1 MVQKKAAANAIVK
14 KTETTKNNNNFL
26 RFWDDNGGKTVHSYL
41 IEATEQVDGK
51 HYARISVESRFSKA
65 KDTLGV
71 LVTLGK
77 KATMYFGASTKKLG
91 RVFVG
96 EPKKIESTETKIEEN
111 IL

>member
-1 MVQKKAAANAIVK
+1 MKNAAKKVVDKAL
-14 KTETTKNNNNFL
+14 NFL
-26 RFWDDNGGKTVHSYL
+26 RFWDDNGTKITHSYL
-41 IEATEQVDGK
+41 IEATEEQDGK
-51 HYARISVESRFSKA
+51 MYTRISIEARYSKA

-77 KATMYFGASTKKLG
+77 KASMYIGASTNKLG

-96 EPKKIESTETKIEEN
+96 EPKKIESTETKVEEN